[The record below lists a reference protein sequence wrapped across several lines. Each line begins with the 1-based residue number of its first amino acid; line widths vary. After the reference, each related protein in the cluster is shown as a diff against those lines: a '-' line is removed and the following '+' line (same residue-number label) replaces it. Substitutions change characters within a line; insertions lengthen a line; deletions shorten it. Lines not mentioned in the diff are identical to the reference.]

1 MAKEKIRIT
10 FKSFNHMILNESCK
24 KVLKLLKDDESVINI
39 AGPISFPTKK
49 RSYCVLR
56 SPHVDKDA
64 REQFEIR
71 RYKKIIDIY
80 SQSKETINTLLM
92 LEVSPGVLTEL
103 SSYQ

>member
-1 MAKEKIRIT
+1 MVKEKIRIT
-10 FKSFNHMILNESCK
+10 LKSFNHKLLNESCIK
-24 KVLKLLKDDESVINI
+24 ILDLLSNEKSITNI

-49 RSYCVLR
+49 RFYCVLR

-80 SQSKETINTLLM
+80 SQSKDTINTLLM
-92 LEVSPGVLTEL
+92 LEVCPGVLTEVL
-103 SSYQ
+103 NYQ